1 MILCRLADLESS
13 SSSGAFF
20 FLLPPFLLAPLD
32 VGWLDSRVGKED
44 VGVCACEGVVCAE
57 PGVEDS

>member
-1 MILCRLADLESS
+1 VILWRLADLGS

-20 FLLPPFLLAPLD
+20 FLLPPVLLAPLD
-32 VGWLDSRVGKED
+32 VGWLDSRVGNED
-44 VGVCACEGVVCAE
+44 VGVWACEGVVCAD